1 MEIELAKNQTGLI
14 QNVDDLSRIGK
25 MMSTSG
31 YFEDARDA
39 AKAAVK
45 ISAGMELGFGPFAS
59 MTGIHI
65 IKGRPAIGANLMA
78 AAVKANPRYDYRVT
92 KMSDEEVVIDFYE
105 RIDGKPEKIG
115 VSSFSVKD
123 ATKAGTQNMG
133 KFPRNMLFARAMS
146 NGIRWFCPDVF
157 SGNVTYTPEELGA
170 EVDGEGNV
178 ISEPAKVNLEPE
190 RKADTPVEATQEAVI
205 EGEILHPINNTP
217 GTEKPVEAQE
227 KAKFDEIEFLR
238 NWKHRA
244 GLPPMTLEEACQM
257 KDSKGKE
264 YGTMAVER
272 LYWMLTAIEKKLPT
286 VSAEAK
292 EHYLFKI
299 SAINEIFEAKANAQ
313 KKLDEPANP
322 FVKKEA

>member
-25 MMSTSG
+25 MMSMSG

-115 VSSFSVKD
+115 VSSFSAKD

-133 KFPRNMLFARAMS
+133 KFPRNMLFARAIS
-146 NGIRWFCPDVF
+146 NGIKWYCPDVF
-157 SGNVTYTPEELGA
+157 NGNTTYVPEELGA
-170 EVDGEGNV
+170 EVDDEGNV
-178 ISEPAKVNLEPE
+178 LSVPETAQNASEQPVIVEADATPITTPSDEEKPAKASK
-190 RKADTPVEATQEAVI
+190 KAE
-205 EGEILHPINNTP
+205 
-217 GTEKPVEAQE
+217 
-227 KAKFDEIEFLR
+227 FDEMEFLR
-238 NWKHRA
+238 NWSA
-244 GLPPMTLEEACQM
+244 PADVAQM
-257 KDSKGKE
+257 SRLNAEKMLDSKGQS
-264 YGTMAVER
+264 YGDKSTYELFNMLRVISKKIDTLTPEQKPDYQLKVAAICEILQCRKVEK
-272 LYWMLTAIEKKLPT
+272 TTKK
-286 VSAEAK
+286 
-292 EHYLFKI
+292 
-299 SAINEIFEAKANAQ
+299 
-313 KKLDEPANP
+313 DDGDP
-322 FVKKEA
+322 FVGQK

>member
-25 MMSTSG
+25 MMSMSG

-105 RIDGKPEKIG
+105 GIDGKPEKIG
-115 VSSFSVKD
+115 VSSFSAKD

-133 KFPRNMLFARAMS
+133 KFPRNMLFARAIS
-146 NGIRWFCPDVF
+146 NGIKWYCPDVF
-157 SGNVTYTPEELGA
+157 NGNTTYVPEELGA
-170 EVDGEGNV
+170 TVDDEGNV
-178 ISEPAKVNLEPE
+178 LSVPETAQNAPEQPVVVDADVTPITAPSGEEKPAKASK
-190 RKADTPVEATQEAVI
+190 KAE
-205 EGEILHPINNTP
+205 
-217 GTEKPVEAQE
+217 
-227 KAKFDEIEFLR
+227 FDEMEFLR
-238 NWKHRA
+238 NWSA
-244 GLPPMTLEEACQM
+244 PADVAQM
-257 KDSKGKE
+257 SRLNAEKMLDSKGHP
-264 YGTMAVER
+264 YGEKSTYELFNMLRVISKKIDTLTPEQKPDYQLKVAAICEILQCRKVEK
-272 LYWMLTAIEKKLPT
+272 TTKK
-286 VSAEAK
+286 
-292 EHYLFKI
+292 
-299 SAINEIFEAKANAQ
+299 
-313 KKLDEPANP
+313 DDGDP
-322 FVKKEA
+322 FVGQK